1 MENSESQIAKLGY
14 FFGKF
19 LRELSEG
26 SSEAEITRLELK
38 AEAWKEIINQCIP
51 SPVVREELKCF
62 IHVLCERKKAE
73 IRALLASRNTT
84 GVFF

>member
-26 SSEAEITRLELK
+26 SSEAEITRLELE
-38 AEAWKEIINQCIP
+38 AETWNESFNQCIP
-51 SPVVREELKCF
+51 SPAVREGLKCF
-62 IHVLCERKKAE
+62 IRVSCERKKAE